1 MECFSIPLPYFLD
14 RNDAAKY
21 GVLEDYVF
29 EEDCIEFTKVVRAYV
44 DKENPENFSKFQVC
58 SLTCQL
64 EENLEI
70 SKIHNRYINVHIN
83 V

>member
-58 SLTCQL
+58 SLTCKL
-64 EENLEI
+64 EE
-70 SKIHNRYINVHIN
+70 Y
-83 V
+83 